1 MRVVVAVV
9 ALLAGGVNRHV
20 CGHAV
25 TVHQLA
31 GEVVRQLFPL
41 CGGKLGGQGYFKLAG
56 YRRVFALLGL
66 LGGVPELGA
75 VACPLGGVVRQD
87 DGGRFNATLAGVVV
101 NLAGALV
108 GNLAPSAIGSG
119 GGRTATSRTADGL
132 NAEVKDCHGAGS
144 GCWFSPEGAH
154 ANEVCISA
162 PFALASGVSLP
173 GILPVRSAASHP

>member
-1 MRVVVAVV
+1 LQRGEPLAPLLDQLLPGLLVVQLAGFFAQAIRPKAAGRQQDMRVVVAVV

-75 VACPLGGVVRQD
+75 VACPLGALS
-87 DGGRFNATLAGVVV
+87 GRM
-101 NLAGALV
+101 
-108 GNLAPSAIGSG
+108 
-119 GGRTATSRTADGL
+119 TAADSR
-132 NAEVKDCHGAGS
+132 HPF
-144 GCWFSPEGAH
+144 GCSRESRRCA
-154 ANEVCISA
+154 
-162 PFALASGVSLP
+162 
-173 GILPVRSAASHP
+173 RR